1 MDNQINIQEENV
13 LNAYKN
19 GNQDQKALLENLFG
33 KDIFQPKDIKERV
46 KTFEDAVA
54 ILGDEHPLVAQFRV
68 IENSFEEADNNLH
81 LFAYARLVIIAEAL
95 NEGWSPKFDGDECRY
110 YPWFRIYTKEEYEE
124 LVMDEE
130 TLCRVPL
137 RSSNFANAGGG
148 LACASADVA
157 GSYLGASYG
166 VRLAFKTEE
175 LAEYCGKQF
184 IDIWADFLFA

>member
-1 MDNQINIQEENV
+1 MDNQINIQKENV

-19 GNQDQKALLENLFG
+19 GNQDHKALLENLFG
-33 KDIFQPKDIKERV
+33 KDMFQPKDIKERV
-46 KTFEDAVA
+46 KTFEDACKE
-54 ILGDEHPLVAQFRV
+54 LGDNHPFVLQYNTLRDSGGNGIDVAD
-68 IENSFEEADNNLH
+68 IA
-81 LFAYARLVIIAEAL
+81 AYIKLRIITAAL
-95 NEGWSPKFDGDECRY
+95 NEGWKPKFDSDECRY

>member
-1 MDNQINIQEENV
+1 MKTIEIEIPDGKKAEWINGV
-13 LNAYKN
+13 LTLVDEKP
-19 GNQDQKALLENLFG
+19 QDITKR
-33 KDIFQPKDIKERV
+33 I
-46 KTFEDAVA
+46 KTFEDACGE
-54 ILGDEHPLVAQFRV
+54 LGNEH
-68 IENSFEEADNNLH
+68 SFVKSYEKYVNTASGEEADVI
-81 LFAYARLVIIAEAL
+81 AYLKLRIICAAL
-95 NEGWSPKFDGDECRY
+95 NEGWKPKFDSDECRY

-166 VRLAFKTEE
+166 VRLAFKTRE